1 MPGECFRLYTE
12 SAFRKMT
19 EFDTP
24 EIQRC
29 NLSNA
34 VLQLIAMRQDPF
46 TFAYIDPPSRD
57 SVAAAFRSLAGL
69 GAISS
74 PTEITP
80 LGREMLK
87 YPLDPEHARI
97 LVASFELG
105 CTAEIIDILSLVVTG
120 SVFLDRAQD
129 SRETA
134 AAARA
139 KFIHRDGDH
148 LTAMN
153 VLRAYL
159 ALKEQ
164 REDDDD
170 ENEAGEESASATPAP
185 SKGKKTGSRG
195 GLAQWCRDNHVNGKT
210 LTAATKVRAQLRELA
225 ARHGHDARA
234 SCGSE
239 YSVVGRALLQGL
251 FMNTAVIQSDGSYR
265 QSAGSLTVK
274 IHPSSVLVGRK
285 VPAIVYDELVSKKQ
299 KAEADNCRPSR
310 RPSTRA
316 MCLRSSSTGSLRC
329 RGLRRRRAKASRRP
343 CPGKRSRGAF
353 GEHFISYSCIQWHLC
368 IALDSDRSTLCRC
381 W

>member
-12 SAFRKMT
+12 PAFKSMT

-69 GAISS
+69 GAIAS
-74 PTEITP
+74 PTDITP

-97 LVASFELG
+97 LVAGFELG
-105 CTAEIIDILSLVVTG
+105 CASEIIDILSLVVTG
-120 SVFLDRAQD
+120 PVFLDRAQD
-129 SRETA
+129 ARETA

-164 REDDDD
+164 RDDDDDDD
-170 ENEAGEESASATPAP
+170 EEGEGDDNNKSAKPTKPN
-185 SKGKKTGSRG
+185 KQQKQRGSRG

-210 LTAATKVRAQLRELA
+210 LTAATKVRSQLRELA
-225 ARHGHDARA
+225 ARHGRDYAA

-239 YSVVGRALLQGL
+239 YSAVGRALLQGL

-265 QSAGSLTVK
+265 QAAGSLQVK

-285 VPAIVYDELVSKKQ
+285 VPAIVYDELVS
-299 KAEADNCRPSR
+299 
-310 RPSTRA
+310 
-316 MCLRSSSTGSLRC
+316 
-329 RGLRRRRAKASRRP
+329 
-343 CPGKRSRGAF
+343 
-353 GEHFISYSCIQWHLC
+353 
-368 IALDSDRSTLCRC
+368 
-381 W
+381 

>member
-12 SAFRKMT
+12 PAFRGMT

-34 VLQLIAMRQDPF
+34 VLQLIAMKQDPF

-74 PTEITP
+74 PTEITS
-80 LGREMLK
+80 LGRDMLK

-97 LVASFELG
+97 LVAAFELG
-105 CTAEIIDILSLVVTG
+105 CASEIIDILSLVVTG
-120 SVFLDRAQD
+120 PVFLDRAQD
-129 SRETA
+129 ARETA

-164 REDDDD
+164 KSEDED
-170 ENEAGEESASATPAP
+170 EDEEDAPAP
-185 SKGKKTGSRG
+185 APAPKSKKQKQQQQPHSRG
-195 GLAQWCRDNHVNGKT
+195 GLAQWCRTNHVNGKT
-210 LTAATKVRAQLRELA
+210 LTAATKVRQQLRELA
-225 ARHGHDARA
+225 ARHGQDFRT
-234 SCGSE
+234 SCGGE
-239 YSVVGRALLQGL
+239 YAAVGRALLQGL
-251 FMNTAVIQSDGSYR
+251 FMNTAVIQADGSYR
-265 QSAGSLTVK
+265 QAAGSLQVK

-285 VPAIVYDELVSKKQ
+285 VPAIVYDELVSKQ
-299 KAEADNCRPSR
+299 QRGRWE
-310 RPSTRA
+310 
-316 MCLRSSSTGSLRC
+316 TGTN
-329 RGLRRRRAKASRRP
+329 
-343 CPGKRSRGAF
+343 
-353 GEHFISYSCIQWHLC
+353 
-368 IALDSDRSTLCRC
+368 AL
-381 W
+381 

>member
-12 SAFRKMT
+12 KAFRAMK

-46 TFAYIDPPSRD
+46 SFEYLDPPSRD

-74 PTEITP
+74 PTEITA
-80 LGREMLK
+80 LGRQMLK

-105 CTAEIIDILSLVVTG
+105 CASELIDILSLVVTG
-120 SVFLDRAQD
+120 PVFLDRAQD
-129 SRETA
+129 ARETA

-139 KFIHRDGDH
+139 KFVHRDGDH

-159 ALKEQ
+159 ALKEG
-164 REDDDD
+164 EDDDD
-170 ENEAGEESASATPAP
+170 ESAQKKS
-185 SKGKKTGSRG
+185 KKTTG

-210 LTAATKVRAQLRELA
+210 LTAATKVRAQLRDLA
-225 ARHGHDARA
+225 ARHGADYRS

-239 YSVVGRALLQGL
+239 FSVVGRALLQGL
-251 FMNTAVIQSDGSYR
+251 FMNTAVIQADGTYR
-265 QSAGSLTVK
+265 QAAGSLQVK

-285 VPAIVYDELVSKKQ
+285 VPAIVYDELAITSAIYARNISAFEQHWLTEVPWFAKAGKGIAAPVSKTKV
-299 KAEADNCRPSR
+299 
-310 RPSTRA
+310 
-316 MCLRSSSTGSLRC
+316 
-329 RGLRRRRAKASRRP
+329 
-343 CPGKRSRGAF
+343 
-353 GEHFISYSCIQWHLC
+353 
-368 IALDSDRSTLCRC
+368 
-381 W
+381 